1 MAMNRTGTP
10 VASAP
15 IEKVQGYLDA
25 LADKE
30 PQKKDDPIYMSGYD
44 LAEKVK
50 KGEEQAP
57 VWAP

>member
-1 MAMNRTGTP
+1 MAMSKTGTP

-15 IEKVQGYLDA
+15 TEKIQGYLDC

-44 LAEKVK
+44 LATKVK